1 MYNNNYQGA
10 RTRPEFNWK
19 NYPGTGTYQEGEMSY
34 YYKYLIDE
42 DEKTYELVEKVALPY
57 SSIVSSVEHVSNHYV
72 TSSGMS
78 HCFDEYDHDGKLIQ
92 EFQYTSKKY
101 AYRIFK
107 YNFRDIWFS

>member
-1 MYNNNYQGA
+1 MDSIIYICIIIIIRVLERGH
-10 RTRPEFNWK
+10 
-19 NYPGTGTYQEGEMSY
+19 
-34 YYKYLIDE
+34 
-42 DEKTYELVEKVALPY
+42 EKTYELVEKVALPY